1 MHVIVC
7 VDSKDGVLFHHRRQS
22 MDRVLRERILALC
35 GTHALW
41 MNTYSAGQFAE
52 KEHARLRVDDRF
64 LALAG
69 EGDYCFVED
78 QAIEPFLDRIED
90 LILFCWN
97 RVYPADQYFDRS
109 LLEGGWTLRETEK
122 FSGSSHAKI
131 TKEVYRKCRE

>member
-7 VDSKDGVLFHHRRQS
+7 VDSKDGMLFHHRRQS

-35 GTHALW
+35 DAHALW
-41 MNTYSAGQFAE
+41 MNTYSAGQFSE
-52 KEHARLRVDDRF
+52 KERARLRVDDRF
-64 LALAG
+64 LALARA
-69 EGDYCFVED
+69 GDYCFVED
-78 QAIEPFLDRIED
+78 QAIEPFLDQIED

-109 LLEGGWTLRETEK
+109 LLEDGWTLRETEQ
-122 FSGSSHAKI
+122 FAGSSHAKI

>member
-7 VDSKDGVLFHHRRQS
+7 VDSKDGMLFHHRRQS
-22 MDRVLRERILALC
+22 MDRVLRERMLALC
-35 GTHALW
+35 GTHMLW
-41 MNTYSAGQFAE
+41 MNTYSAGQFSE
-52 KEHARLRVDDRF
+52 KERARLRVDNQF

-109 LLEGGWTLRETEK
+109 LLEGGWTLRETEQ
-122 FSGSSHAKI
+122 FAGSSHAKI